1 MLAPAGFSC
10 PSVPGSFRAST
21 LTAKTCSTTALL
33 FFVFLL
39 CARPASAQA
48 VQFGQVNVG
57 AITPAVPLTVTF
69 AASGTLASTAVVT
82 QGATGLDFAN
92 AGTGTCTANTAYN
105 IGQTCTVNVTFTP
118 RIPGPRYGA
127 AVLTDGSGNILATG
141 YASGIGVG
149 PQVTFLPGV
158 ETTVVPT
165 VVWPEGVAVDSSG
178 NVYISSSTWSQVYK
192 ETPSGAG
199 YTQSV
204 VTTSGLLEPQGL
216 AVDGSGAVYIADTAH
231 FRVLKEAPTA
241 TGYAENIVA
250 TFPIV
255 DGSAP
260 VGVAVDGNGNVF
272 IDISNGALY
281 KETLTAGAYVQS
293 TIPTGV
299 PESNGV
305 AVDGSGNVYLMA
317 NQENGPIVK
326 ETPSGSSYVQSTIPI
341 SHKGVPTGLGLDA
354 SGDIYFTFVD
364 NGDNGQV
371 FRLTPG
377 ASGYTQTTIATSPTN
392 QPFSLAVDGSG
403 NIYITDSGYGRII
416 KETYTTP
423 PSLSFSE
430 TSVGTTSSDSPQT
443 VTVQNVGN
451 ASLQFPVPSTG
462 NNPSIAS
469 NFSWDDSD
477 TSSCPQVTSQSSTAA
492 TLAAGGVCDLPISF
506 TPVTGGYISGGLT
519 LTDNNLNASAP
530 GYAGNGT
537 ALSITWPTPVPITY
551 GTALGKT
558 QLNATASISGKFS
571 YSPPSGTV
579 LTAGSHTLT
588 VTFTPKNS
596 NYGVTTDSVT
606 LLVNQATPT
615 ISWSTPSPISYG
627 TALSST
633 QLDASANVPGK
644 FSYNPAAGTIPAQGT
659 DQLSTTFT
667 PTDTTDYTTAQATVN
682 LTVNAAG
689 SGFKLSASPSSVSVS
704 RADSSTT
711 TISVTILSG
720 SPGKVKLAAS
730 GLPSDVTASFSSNPT
745 TSSSVLTLK
754 ATKKASIGTT
764 AITITGTA
772 GSASAS
778 TTVNLTVLSN

>member
-1 MLAPAGFSC
+1 
-10 PSVPGSFRAST
+10 VPGSFRPSN
-21 LTAKTCSTTALL
+21 LTAKTWSAAALF

-39 CARPASAQA
+39 CARSASAQTA
-48 VQFGQVNVG
+48 QFGQVNVG
-57 AITPAVPLTVTF
+57 VITPAVPLTVTF
-69 AASGTLASTAVVT
+69 TAFGTLASTSVVT

-92 AGTGTCTANTAYN
+92 AGGGSCTANTTYN
-105 IGQTCTVNVTFTP
+105 IGQYCTVNVIFAP
-118 RIPGPRYGA
+118 RLPGPRYGA
-127 AVLTDGSGNILATG
+127 AILTDGGGNILGTG

-178 NVYISSSTWSQVYK
+178 NVYVSSNTSSQVYK

-204 VTTSGLLEPQGL
+204 VPTSGLLEPQGL
-216 AVDGSGAVYIADTAH
+216 AVDGSGAVYIADVAH

-241 TGYAENIVA
+241 SGYAETIVA

-260 VGVAVDGNGNVF
+260 VGVAVDGSDNVF

-299 PESNGV
+299 SVSSGV
-305 AVDGSGNVYLMA
+305 ALDGSGNVYVMA
-317 NQENGPIVK
+317 NEDNGPIVK
-326 ETPSGSSYVQSTIPI
+326 ETPAGNSYVQSTIPI
-341 SHKGVPTGLGLDA
+341 SHKGVSTAVALDA
-354 SGDIYFTFVD
+354 NGDIYFTFID

-377 ASGYTQTTIATSPTN
+377 PKGYTQTTLATSPIN

-416 KETYTTP
+416 KETYTAP

-430 TSVGTTSSDSPQT
+430 TNVGSTSADSPQT

-451 ASLQFPVPSTG
+451 ASLQFPVRSTG

-469 NFSWDDSD
+469 NFSWNDSD
-477 TSSCPQVTSQSSTAA
+477 TSSCPQVTSQSSSAA
-492 TLAAGGVCDLPISF
+492 LLAAGAVCDLPISF
-506 TPVTGGYISGGLT
+506 TPAIGGFISGGLT

-530 GYAGNGT
+530 GYTAQSIPLTGTGNGT

-551 GTALGKT
+551 GTALSKT

-571 YSPPSGTV
+571 YSPSSGTV
-579 LTAGSHTLT
+579 LTAGSHTLS

-615 ISWSTPSPISYG
+615 VSWSTPSPISYG

-633 QLDASANVPGK
+633 QLDASANVSGK

-667 PTDTTDYTTAQATVN
+667 PTDTTDYTTAHATVN
-682 LTVNAAG
+682 LTVNPAG
-689 SGFKLSASPSSVSVS
+689 SRFSLSASPSAISVS
-704 RADSSTT
+704 RGDSSTT
-711 TISVTILSG
+711 TISVTVLSG

-730 GLPSDVTASFSSNPT
+730 GLPGGVTASFSSNPT

-754 ATKKASIGTT
+754 ATKKASIGKT

-772 GSASAS
+772 GSINAS
-778 TTVNLTVLSN
+778 TGVNLTVLAN